1 MLIKV
6 FGSINEDLGSFELE
20 AETGIWT
27 LAHGQSC
34 HEVVLPSLRWG
45 ECRFGRIDQAL
56 DNGFDRN
63 AFGFRPVVQQDPM
76 AQGGFGEGL
85 DVLQANVRPVLQQ
98 CSGLRTEHQE
108 LSGACPSSP
117 TDPLIDKVW
126 RGRLPGPRRRREP
139 NRVTNQFL

>member
-34 HEVVLPSLRWG
+34 HEVVLPSLPWG

-56 DNGFDRN
+56 DNRFDGN

-85 DVLQANVRPVLQQ
+85 DVLQADVRPVFQQ
-98 CSGLRTEHQE
+98 RSGLRAEHQE
-108 LSGACPSSP
+108 LSRACSGSP
-117 TDPLIDKVW
+117 ADPFVYK
-126 RGRLPGPRRRREP
+126 
-139 NRVTNQFL
+139 